1 MLERVTQV
9 KHFDNDKS
17 LFQNN
22 ETGALN
28 MIEEQNIPEL
38 PEFLKPLVE
47 NTSGDLKET
56 ELFGLTRLLYQITI
70 NIRTSLRVL
79 MDNLVGQNWCYIG

>member
-1 MLERVTQV
+1 
-9 KHFDNDKS
+9 
-17 LFQNN
+17 
-22 ETGALN
+22 

-56 ELFGLTRLLYQITI
+56 E
-70 NIRTSLRVL
+70 
-79 MDNLVGQNWCYIG
+79 